1 MWTYSGVSAVD
12 GHTLAVANDQMSVD
26 SLTGSIF
33 VSISKP
39 VGTYQI
45 KLIGTLPDSVTTTS

>member
-1 MWTYSGVSAVD
+1 MSAVD
-12 GHTLAVANDQMSVD
+12 GHTLAVANDKMSVD